1 MSCPFVKIK
10 DCVEK
15 ISNWNPITEASDQ
28 LISYIDL
35 SAVDKDSKK
44 VTNVISIEGKSAP
57 SRARQL
63 VKDNDVLVSTVRP
76 NLNGVAK
83 VYSSLDGATASTGF
97 TVLRAKKDTLD
108 SDYLFHWVKTSNFI
122 NDMVSKATG
131 QSYPAVSDKTVL
143 NSEIPLPPLEEQ
155 RRIASI
161 LDKADEIRQK
171 RQQAIEKLDELLQ
184 ASFID
189 MFGDE
194 SNDYKGIDKV
204 NLLDKV
210 DFLTGFA
217 FKSNDFK
224 SSGIKL
230 CRGINVLTGY
240 LDWNS
245 TAYWDSSEHD
255 KFKKFELKK
264 DDIVIA
270 MDRPWI
276 SSGFKISMIGEEDK
290 DILLVQRVARLRSKE
305 SSYSNFIYHLLDSH
319 NFKNHCNVTETT
331 IPHISPTDFK
341 TFLIPDASQSQI
353 LKFDKFAKAVRAQ
366 KQAMRISLEKSND
379 FFNSLQQKAFNGTL

>member
-1 MSCPFVKIK
+1 MTYDVIEIGNLMLRKGGSVNPLRFQDETFELYSIPSYDKQETEIIKGKDIGSTKQIVQCNDVMISKIVPHIRRAWVVNESK
-10 DCVEK
+10 GYRQIASGEWIVFRSEK
-15 ISNWNPITEASDQ
+15 IYPNYLRHL
-28 LISYIDL
+28 LISDFFN
-35 SAVDKDSKK
+35 KK
-44 VTNVISIEGKSAP
+44 FMETVSGVGGSLL
-57 SRARQL
+57 RAR
-63 VKDNDVLVSTVRP
+63 
-76 NLNGVAK
+76 
-83 VYSSLDGATASTGF
+83 
-97 TVLRAKKDTLD
+97 
-108 SDYLFHWVKTSNFI
+108 
-122 NDMVSKATG
+122 
-131 QSYPAVSDKTVL
+131 PAFVGKIL
-143 NSEIPLPPLEEQ
+143 IPLPPLEEQ

-161 LDKADEIRQK
+161 LDKADAIRQK
-171 RQQAIEKLDELLQ
+171 RQQAIAKLDELLQ
-184 ASFID
+184 ATFID

>member
-1 MSCPFVKIK
+1 MTYDVIEIGNLMLRKGGSVNPLKFQDETFELYSIPSYDKQETEIIKGKDIGSTKQIVQCNDVMISKIVPHIRRAWVVNESK
-10 DCVEK
+10 GYRQIASGEWIVFRSEK
-15 ISNWNPITEASDQ
+15 IYPNYLRHL
-28 LISYIDL
+28 LISDFFN
-35 SAVDKDSKK
+35 KK
-44 VTNVISIEGKSAP
+44 FMETVSGVGGSLL
-57 SRARQL
+57 RAR
-63 VKDNDVLVSTVRP
+63 
-76 NLNGVAK
+76 
-83 VYSSLDGATASTGF
+83 
-97 TVLRAKKDTLD
+97 
-108 SDYLFHWVKTSNFI
+108 
-122 NDMVSKATG
+122 
-131 QSYPAVSDKTVL
+131 PAFVGKIL
-143 NSEIPLPPLEEQ
+143 IPLPPLEEQ

-161 LDKADEIRQK
+161 LDKADAIRQK
-171 RQQAIEKLDELLQ
+171 RQQAIAKLDELLQ
-184 ASFID
+184 ATFID

>member
-1 MSCPFVKIK
+1 MSFKQVKLGDIFDIARGGSPRPIDDYITDDADGLNWISIKDASNSSKYIFKTEKKIK
-10 DCVEK
+10 KEGLSKSRYVEPDDFLLTNSMSFGRPYIMK
-15 ISNWNPITEASDQ
+15 TSGCIHDGWLVLKADKSKVDIDFFYHLLSSDFIYRKFTG
-28 LISYIDL
+28 LAAG
-35 SAVDKDSKK
+35 AV
-44 VTNVISIEGKSAP
+44 
-57 SRARQL
+57 
-63 VKDNDVLVSTVRP
+63 VK
-76 NLNGVAK
+76 NLNTELVRS
-83 VYSSLDGATASTGF
+83 VE
-97 TVLRAKKDTLD
+97 V
-108 SDYLFHWVKTSNFI
+108 
-122 NDMVSKATG
+122 
-131 QSYPAVSDKTVL
+131 
-143 NSEIPLPPLEEQ
+143 PLPPLEEQ

-161 LDKADEIRQK
+161 LDKADAIRQK
-171 RQQAIEKLDELLQ
+171 RQQAIVKLDELLQ
-184 ASFID
+184 ATFID

>member
-1 MSCPFVKIK
+1 
-10 DCVEK
+10 DAL
-15 ISNWNPITEASDQ
+15 PI
-28 LISYIDL
+28 
-35 SAVDKDSKK
+35 
-44 VTNVISIEGKSAP
+44 
-57 SRARQL
+57 
-63 VKDNDVLVSTVRP
+63 
-76 NLNGVAK
+76 
-83 VYSSLDGATASTGF
+83 F
-97 TVLRAKKDTLD
+97 
-108 SDYLFHWVKTSNFI
+108 
-122 NDMVSKATG
+122 
-131 QSYPAVSDKTVL
+131 
-143 NSEIPLPPLEEQ
+143 
-155 RRIASI
+155 
-161 LDKADEIRQK
+161 
-171 RQQAIEKLDELLQ
+171 
-184 ASFID
+184 
-189 MFGDE
+189 
-194 SNDYKGIDKV
+194 DKV